1 MKPRRFALL
10 AALAVAAPAVSWLGA
25 GAATGLPGFTATA
38 SAQAGRAS
46 FHVPNF
52 AVVEEIADAGGPI
65 SQAAVDPAAS
75 LSYAA
80 MPYPGDLVIS
90 GPGLFAGLSG
100 LPSPGNYPFYVSASH
115 PTTPEQSLGDAAA
128 PYHLLAKAG
137 PSSASGLAK
146 AQGGGGDSAS
156 SGARAVTSALIE
168 GDTVTVVGESVNEGL
183 NLGGGALRIGS
194 VRSRSVTTYKAGD
207 AAPVTKTEFTVDGG
221 AAGASNFGYGPEGLV
236 VAGQGV
242 PIPAG
247 SALEQLNAGL
257 APAGISI
264 RFVGAEKVVGGAS
277 ADALEITLA
286 GQAPIAG
293 TPPGIITV
301 RFGGATSAITIG
313 QGSEHTIVPPVPGA
327 AGGGDGSTSGDTPGP
342 PGITPSVTP
351 GPGTPGGAA
360 APDAAAPASSALDGA
375 AGSGAY
381 FPTGGLAGTAGLIG
395 AAPPIIPTT
404 GSAAETAAGVPGS
417 GVAAQLGPGLA
428 QPILQPRTL
437 DADGVLY
444 WVLIGTAILML
455 LGATL
460 WRGKGVLSL

>member
-1 MKPRRFALL
+1 MDTPIRSRRARKLTVL
-10 AALAVAAPAVSWLGA
+10 AALALAGPVVSWIGA

-46 FHVPNF
+46 FHVPGF
-52 AVVEEIADAGGPI
+52 AVVEEIADAGGPVAQ
-65 SQAAVDPAAS
+65 SAVDPSTS

-100 LPSPGNYPFYVSASH
+100 LPSPGNYPFYVSASY
-115 PTTPEQSLGDAAA
+115 PTTPEQSLGDSAAG
-128 PYHLLAKAG
+128 YHLLAKAG
-137 PSSASGLAK
+137 AGSASGLAK
-146 AQGGGGDSAS
+146 VRGEGGESAS
-156 SGARAVTSALIE
+156 SGAKAVTTALVE

-183 NLGGGALRIGS
+183 NFGNGALRIGS
-194 VRSRSVTTYKAGD
+194 VRSRSVTTYKSGQT
-207 AAPVTKTEFTVDGG
+207 APVTTTEFAIDGG
-221 AAGASNFGYGPEGLV
+221 AAGGSNFGYGPEGLV

-242 PIPAG
+242 PIPTG
-247 SALEQLNAGL
+247 SALDQLNTGL

-277 ADALEITLA
+277 ADALEIRLA
-286 GQAPIAG
+286 GQAPIPG

-313 QGSEHTIVPPVPGA
+313 LGSENNIVPAVPGA
-327 AGGGDGSTSGDTPGP
+327 AGGGDETFAPPVAPVDSGTSGAGP
-342 PGITPSVTP
+342 PSAT
-351 GPGTPGGAA
+351 GTPVAGAFGGV
-360 APDAAAPASSALDGA
+360 G
-375 AGSGAY
+375 GSGPY

-395 AAPPIIPTT
+395 AAPPFGEPGPTAE
-404 GSAAETAAGVPGS
+404 AAAAGAPV
-417 GVAAQLGPGLA
+417 QLGPGLA

-437 DADGVLY
+437 DADGALY

>member
-1 MKPRRFALL
+1 MDTRIRNRRARKFSLVV
-10 AALAVAAPAVSWLGA
+10 ALAVAAPAVSWLGA

-46 FHVPNF
+46 FHVPGF
-52 AVVEEIADAGGPI
+52 AVVEEIVDAGGPV
-65 SQAAVDPAAS
+65 SQSAVDPVAS

-115 PTTPEQSLGDAAA
+115 PTTPEQSLGDAGAV
-128 PYHLLAKAG
+128 YHLLAKAG
-137 PSSASGLAK
+137 PASASGLAK
-146 AQGGGGDSAS
+146 VRGEAGESVT
-156 SGARAVTSALIE
+156 SGARAVTSAVVE
-168 GDTVTVVGESVNEGL
+168 GDTVTVAGESVNEGL
-183 NLGGGALRIGS
+183 NLGSGALRIGS

-207 AAPVTKTEFTVDGG
+207 AAPLTRTEFTVDGG
-221 AAGASNFGYGPEGLV
+221 AAGASNFGYGPAGLV

-242 PIPAG
+242 PIPTG
-247 SALEQLNAGL
+247 SALEQLNTGL
-257 APAGISI
+257 APAGIAI
-264 RFVGAEKVVGGAS
+264 RFVGAENIVGGAS

-286 GQAPIAG
+286 GQAPIPG
-293 TPPGIITV
+293 TPPGIITL
-301 RFGGATSAITIG
+301 RFGGATSAITLG
-313 QGSEHTIVPPVPGA
+313 QGSENSIVPPVGGA
-327 AGGGDGSTSGDTPGP
+327 TGGGDASIPGDTPGP
-342 PGITPSVTP
+342 PGSMPPVTP
-351 GPGTPGGAA
+351 ADPHG
-360 APDAAAPASSALDGA
+360 DDGA
-375 AGSGAY
+375 TASGAVQGATGSGPF

-395 AAPPIIPTT
+395 AAPPFTDAT
-404 GSAAETAAGVPGS
+404 GAAGETAAAGGGS
-417 GVAAQLGPGLA
+417 AAAQLGPELA

-437 DADGVLY
+437 DADGVFY

>member
-1 MKPRRFALL
+1 MDTPIRSRRGRKLSVL
-10 AALAVAAPAVSWLGA
+10 AALVLAGPVVSWIGA

-46 FHVPNF
+46 FHVPGF
-52 AVVEEIADAGGPI
+52 AVVEEIADAGGPV
-65 SQAAVDPAAS
+65 SQSAVDPSTS

-100 LPSPGNYPFYVSASH
+100 LPSPGNYPFYVSASY
-115 PTTPEQSLGDAAA
+115 PTTPEQSLGDPGAG
-128 PYHLLAKAG
+128 YHLLAKAG
-137 PSSASGLAK
+137 AGSASGLAK
-146 AQGGGGDSAS
+146 VRGEGGESAS
-156 SGARAVTSALIE
+156 SGAKAVTTALVE
-168 GDTVTVVGESVNEGL
+168 GDTVTVIGESVNEGL
-183 NLGGGALRIGS
+183 NFGNGALRIGS
-194 VRSRSVTTYKAGD
+194 VRSRSVTTFKAGE
-207 AAPVTKTEFTVDGG
+207 ANPVTTTEFTIDGG
-221 AAGASNFGYGPEGLV
+221 AAGGSSFGYGPEGLV

-247 SALEQLNAGL
+247 SALDQLNAGL
-257 APAGISI
+257 APAGVSI

-277 ADALEITLA
+277 ADALEIRLA
-286 GQAPIAG
+286 GQAPIPG

-313 QGSEHTIVPPVPGA
+313 LGSENNIVPPVPGA
-327 AGGGDGSTSGDTPGP
+327 AGNGDENFAPPVPSTDSGQSDGA
-342 PGITPSVTP
+342 PSAT
-351 GPGTPGGAA
+351 GTPVLGALGG
-360 APDAAAPASSALDGA
+360 
-375 AGSGAY
+375 AGSGLY

-395 AAPPIIPTT
+395 AAPPYGEPGPT
-404 GSAAETAAGVPGS
+404 GETAAAAGA
-417 GVAAQLGPGLA
+417 AAQLGPVLA

-437 DADGVLY
+437 DADGILY